1 MAKVGNPSGASA
13 IDELCGLTVG
23 VGLGTVEEAA
33 VRNETEKCVSSG
45 KSKIKIM
52 TFPDV
57 ATGARLID
65 SGRADIILWDLG
77 FVDSRVKDAPE
88 KYSRAFLI
96 LSGFQIGAGVANG
109 NEELLQAIYS
119 GLSEIQKTGKQAEI
133 FAAYQ
138 VDNALSLDAE
148 VLRD

>member
-1 MAKVGNPSGASA
+1 
-13 IDELCGLTVG
+13 
-23 VGLGTVEEAA
+23 
-33 VRNETEKCVSSG
+33 
-45 KSKIKIM
+45 M

-77 FVDSRVKDAPE
+77 FVDSRVKDAPD